1 MEIGSVNTEQSS
13 KADLKELRK
22 QIDAVDKEF
31 IRLYE
36 ERMAI
41 SEKIAE
47 VKSRSDRKIYDKERE
62 AAKLAAVREL
72 TKSELNKRGVTELF
86 SLLMGMSRRRQ
97 YAMMEQGRKG
107 RSSGRT
113 PFIEVDHLDR
123 EGIRVVYQGVEGA
136 YSHAALTRFF
146 GEDTDSF
153 HVRKFRDA
161 MEAIADGAADYAVLP
176 IENTTAGI
184 VADIFDLL
192 VDFENYIVAEQ
203 IIPVEHV
210 LMAAPGT
217 GIDDVEVVYSH
228 PQALSQCDSLFT
240 RNANWKAVAYDN
252 TALAARKV
260 AAEKK
265 KGQAAIA
272 SAFAARL
279 FGLDIL
285 QEHVND
291 IDANATRFMIVTNQ
305 RIFVKNAKKI
315 TICFELPHS
324 SGTLY
329 NILSNFIYNDV
340 NMTHIESRP
349 IPGRNWE
356 YRFFIDF
363 DGNLNDMNV
372 RSALRGI
379 RQEAI
384 NMKILGNYLV
394 PGQNEE

>member
-1 MEIGSVNTEQSS
+1 MQEIRTS
-13 KADLKELRK
+13 DLRELRER
-22 QIDAVDKEF
+22 IDAVDCEMV
-31 IRLYE
+31 RLFE
-36 ERMAI
+36 ARMAI
-41 SEKIAE
+41 CEE
-47 VKSRSDRKIYDKERE
+47 VAALKAKTDRKVYDRERE
-62 AAKLAAVREL
+62 EQKLQKVRALAHGEFNKKGVDEL
-72 TKSELNKRGVTELF
+72 YRQ
-86 SLLMGMSRRRQ
+86 LMGMSRRRQ
-97 YAMMEQGRKG
+97 YAILEQGH
-107 RSSGRT
+107 SSGRI
-113 PFIEVDHLDR
+113 PFIEVDQLDR
-123 EGIRVVYQGVEGA
+123 ENIHVVYQGVEGA
-136 YSHAALTRFF
+136 YSHAAMQAYF
-146 GEDTDSF
+146 GKGTESF

-161 MEAIADGAADYAVLP
+161 MEAIADGSADYAVLP

-184 VADIFDLL
+184 VADNFDLL

-217 GIDDVEVVYSH
+217 AIEEIRKVFSH
-228 PQALSQCDSLFT
+228 PQALSQCEGLFS
-240 RNANWKAVAYDN
+240 RHPDWQAVAYDN
-252 TALAARKV
+252 TALAARKIAGDKKKDEAAIGSRF
-260 AAEKK
+260 AAEH
-265 KGQAAIA
+265 
-272 SAFAARL
+272 
-279 FGLDIL
+279 FGLEVL

-291 IDANATRFMIVTNQ
+291 LEENATRFMIVTNQ
-305 RIFVKNAKKI
+305 RIFVKGAKKI

-363 DGNLNDMNV
+363 EGNLNDASV

-384 NMKILGNYLV
+384 HMKILGNY
-394 PGQNEE
+394 

>member
-1 MEIGSVNTEQSS
+1 MQEIRTS
-13 KADLKELRK
+13 DLRELRER
-22 QIDAVDKEF
+22 IDAVDCEMV
-31 IRLYE
+31 RLFE
-36 ERMAI
+36 ARMAI
-41 SEKIAE
+41 CEE
-47 VKSRSDRKIYDKERE
+47 VAALKAKTDRKVYDRERE
-62 AAKLAAVREL
+62 EQKLQKVRALEHGEFNKKGVDEL
-72 TKSELNKRGVTELF
+72 YRQ
-86 SLLMGMSRRRQ
+86 LMGMSRRRQ
-97 YAMMEQGRKG
+97 YAILEQGH
-107 RSSGRT
+107 SSGRI
-113 PFIEVDHLDR
+113 PFIEVDQLDR
-123 EGIRVVYQGVEGA
+123 ENIHVVYQGVEGA
-136 YSHAALTRFF
+136 YSHAAMQTYF
-146 GEDTDSF
+146 GKGTESF

-161 MEAIADGAADYAVLP
+161 MEAIADGSADYAVLP

-184 VADIFDLL
+184 VADNFDLL

-217 GIDDVEVVYSH
+217 AIEEIRKVFSH
-228 PQALSQCDSLFT
+228 PQALSQCEGLFS
-240 RNANWKAVAYDN
+240 RHPDWQAVAYDN
-252 TALAARKV
+252 TALAARKIAGDKKKDEAAIGSRF
-260 AAEKK
+260 AAEH
-265 KGQAAIA
+265 
-272 SAFAARL
+272 
-279 FGLDIL
+279 FGLEVL

-291 IDANATRFMIVTNQ
+291 LEENATRFMIVTNQ
-305 RIFVKNAKKI
+305 RIFVKGAKKI

-363 DGNLNDMNV
+363 EGNLNDASV

-384 NMKILGNYLV
+384 HMKILGNY
-394 PGQNEE
+394 